1 MREKLKFYGAILIL
15 IVLVPYLMTIY
26 FHGMPGKF
34 SGGREDAG
42 IEQKVIQMVAAEMS
56 GHYETEALK
65 AQAVIARTNL
75 SRDPDLAIEENQEN
89 QEENLETITFCV
101 EETAG
106 EILTWKG
113 EAIDAAYHAVSSGNT
128 RNAAEV
134 SGQEGK
140 DYLQSVE
147 SRQDISSME
156 YLNIIYMEKQEMAQ
170 KLQGLLG
177 AAATVDAEGL
187 PDSLTIE
194 ARDSA
199 GYVTRVRCGSVV
211 GCAWIIFLLLLF
223 LTVRW
228 KNQDNLQGRR
238 SWTGTQPVWRQRTC
252 KRRKKLSGNLEILL
266 SRRKDLKM
274 KSLKIKIFNW

>member
-75 SRDPDLAIEENQEN
+75 SRDPDLVIEENQEN

-177 AAATVDAEGL
+177 DVATVDAEGL

-211 GCAWIIFLLLLF
+211 LNGEA
-223 LTVRW
+223 VR
-228 KNQDNLQGRR
+228 DALGLSSSCFYFSR
-238 SWTGTQPVWRQRTC
+238 SDGKIRITC
-252 KRRKKLSGNLEILL
+252 KGEGHGLGLSQYGANELAKEGKNYREIL
-266 SRRKDLKM
+266 KYYYQDV
-274 KSLKIKIFNW
+274 KISK

>member
-75 SRDPDLAIEENQEN
+75 SSDPDLVIEENQEN

-177 AAATVDAEGL
+177 DAATVDAEGL

-211 GCAWIIFLLLLF
+211 LNGEA
-223 LTVRW
+223 VR
-228 KNQDNLQGRR
+228 DALGLSSSCFYFSR
-238 SWTGTQPVWRQRTC
+238 SDGKIRITC
-252 KRRKKLSGNLEILL
+252 KGEGHGLGLSQYGANELAKEGKNYREIL
-266 SRRKDLKM
+266 KYYYQDV
-274 KSLKIKIFNW
+274 KISK

>member
-75 SRDPDLAIEENQEN
+75 SRDPDLVIEENQEN

-177 AAATVDAEGL
+177 DAATVDAEGL

-211 GCAWIIFLLLLF
+211 LNGEA
-223 LTVRW
+223 VR
-228 KNQDNLQGRR
+228 DALGLSSSCFYFSR
-238 SWTGTQPVWRQRTC
+238 SDGKIRITC
-252 KRRKKLSGNLEILL
+252 KGEGHGLGLSQYGANELAKEGKNYREIL
-266 SRRKDLKM
+266 KYYYQDV
-274 KSLKIKIFNW
+274 KISK

>member
-1 MREKLKFYGAILIL
+1 MKEKFKFYGAILIL
-15 IVLVPYLMTIY
+15 IILVPYLMTIY
-26 FHGMPGKF
+26 FHGLPGRVSEGK
-34 SGGREDAG
+34 EQAEL
-42 IEQKVIQMVAAEMS
+42 EQKVIRMVAAEMS
-56 GHYETEALK
+56 GHYEKEALK

-75 SRDPDLAIEENQEN
+75 YRDPSLTVEENQEN
-89 QEENLETITFCV
+89 QEENLKTITFCV

-106 EILTWKG
+106 EILTWNG

-156 YLNIIYMEKQEMAQ
+156 YLNIIYMEKQEMAE

-177 AAATVDAEGL
+177 TTASVDAQGL
-187 PDSLTIE
+187 PDSLGIE

-199 GYVTRVRCGSVV
+199 GYATRVRYGTVV
-211 GCAWIIFLLLLF
+211 LNGEA
-223 LTVRW
+223 VRDALGLSSSCFYFSQSDG
-228 KNQDNLQGRR
+228 KVRI
-238 SWTGTQPVWRQRTC
+238 TC
-252 KRRKKLSGNLEILL
+252 KGVGHGLGLSQYGANELAKDGKDYRDILNYYYQ
-266 SRRKDLKM
+266 DV
-274 KSLKIKIFNW
+274 KIKKVP

>member
-1 MREKLKFYGAILIL
+1 M

-75 SRDPDLAIEENQEN
+75 SRDPDLVIEENQEN

-211 GCAWIIFLLLLF
+211 LNGEAVRDALGLSSSCFYFSQSDGKIRIICKGEGHGLGLSQYGANELAKEG
-223 LTVRW
+223 
-228 KNQDNLQGRR
+228 KNYR
-238 SWTGTQPVWRQRTC
+238 
-252 KRRKKLSGNLEILL
+252 EIL
-266 SRRKDLKM
+266 KYYYQDV
-274 KSLKIKIFNW
+274 KISK

>member
-75 SRDPDLAIEENQEN
+75 SRDPDLVIEENQEN
-89 QEENLETITFCV
+89 QEENQETITFCV

-177 AAATVDAEGL
+177 DAATVDAEGL

-211 GCAWIIFLLLLF
+211 LNGEA
-223 LTVRW
+223 VR
-228 KNQDNLQGRR
+228 DALGLSSSCFYFSR
-238 SWTGTQPVWRQRTC
+238 SDGKIRITC
-252 KRRKKLSGNLEILL
+252 KGEGHGLGLSQYGANELAKEGKNYREIL
-266 SRRKDLKM
+266 KYYYQDV
-274 KSLKIKIFNW
+274 KISK

>member
-65 AQAVIARTNL
+65 AQAVIARPTL
-75 SRDPDLAIEENQEN
+75 SSDPDLVIEENQEN

-177 AAATVDAEGL
+177 DAATVDAEGL

-211 GCAWIIFLLLLF
+211 LNGEA
-223 LTVRW
+223 VR
-228 KNQDNLQGRR
+228 DALGLSSSCFYFSR
-238 SWTGTQPVWRQRTC
+238 SDGKIRITC
-252 KRRKKLSGNLEILL
+252 KGEGHGLGLSQYGANELAKEGKNYREIL
-266 SRRKDLKM
+266 KYYYQDV
-274 KSLKIKIFNW
+274 KISK

>member
-75 SRDPDLAIEENQEN
+75 SRDPDLVIEENQEN

-177 AAATVDAEGL
+177 AAATVNVEGL

-211 GCAWIIFLLLLF
+211 LNGEA
-223 LTVRW
+223 VR
-228 KNQDNLQGRR
+228 DALGLSSSCFYFSR
-238 SWTGTQPVWRQRTC
+238 SDGKIRITC
-252 KRRKKLSGNLEILL
+252 KGEGHGLGLSQYGANELAKEGKNYREIL
-266 SRRKDLKM
+266 KYYYQDV
-274 KSLKIKIFNW
+274 KISK

>member
-75 SRDPDLAIEENQEN
+75 SRDPDLVIEENQEN

-211 GCAWIIFLLLLF
+211 LNGEA
-223 LTVRW
+223 VR
-228 KNQDNLQGRR
+228 DALGLSSSCFYFSR
-238 SWTGTQPVWRQRTC
+238 SDGKIRITC
-252 KRRKKLSGNLEILL
+252 KGEGHGLGLSQYGANELAKEGKNYREIL
-266 SRRKDLKM
+266 KYYYQDV
-274 KSLKIKIFNW
+274 KISK

>member
-75 SRDPDLAIEENQEN
+75 SRDPDLVIEQNQEN

-177 AAATVDAEGL
+177 DAATVDAEGL

-211 GCAWIIFLLLLF
+211 LNGEA
-223 LTVRW
+223 VR
-228 KNQDNLQGRR
+228 DALGLSSSCFYFSR
-238 SWTGTQPVWRQRTC
+238 SDGKIRITC
-252 KRRKKLSGNLEILL
+252 KGEGHGLGLSQYGANELAKEGKNYREIL
-266 SRRKDLKM
+266 KYYYQDV
-274 KSLKIKIFNW
+274 KISK

>member
-26 FHGMPGKF
+26 FHGMPGQF
-34 SGGREDAG
+34 SGGREEAG

-75 SRDPDLAIEENQEN
+75 SRDPDLVIEENQEN

-211 GCAWIIFLLLLF
+211 LNGEA
-223 LTVRW
+223 VRDALGLSSSCFYFSQSDG
-228 KNQDNLQGRR
+228 KIRI
-238 SWTGTQPVWRQRTC
+238 TC
-252 KRRKKLSGNLEILL
+252 KGKGHGLGLSQYGANELAKEGKNYREIL
-266 SRRKDLKM
+266 KYYYQDV
-274 KSLKIKIFNW
+274 KISK

>member
-1 MREKLKFYGAILIL
+1 M

-75 SRDPDLAIEENQEN
+75 SRDPDLVIEENQEN

-194 ARDSA
+194 ARDS
-199 GYVTRVRCGSVV
+199 GLSSSCFYFSQSDGKIR
-211 GCAWIIFLLLLF
+211 I
-223 LTVRW
+223 
-228 KNQDNLQGRR
+228 
-238 SWTGTQPVWRQRTC
+238 TC
-252 KRRKKLSGNLEILL
+252 KGEGHGLGLSQYGANELAKEGKNYREIL
-266 SRRKDLKM
+266 KYYYQDV
-274 KSLKIKIFNW
+274 KISK

>member
-75 SRDPDLAIEENQEN
+75 SRDPDLVIEENQEN

-177 AAATVDAEGL
+177 DAATVDAEGL

-211 GCAWIIFLLLLF
+211 LNGEA
-223 LTVRW
+223 VR
-228 KNQDNLQGRR
+228 DAFGLSSSCFYFSR
-238 SWTGTQPVWRQRTC
+238 SDGKIRITC
-252 KRRKKLSGNLEILL
+252 KGEGHGLGLSQYGANELAKEGKNYREIL
-266 SRRKDLKM
+266 KYYYQDV
-274 KSLKIKIFNW
+274 KISK

>member
-75 SRDPDLAIEENQEN
+75 SRDPDLVIEKNQEN

-211 GCAWIIFLLLLF
+211 LNGEA
-223 LTVRW
+223 VR
-228 KNQDNLQGRR
+228 DALGLSSSCFYFSR
-238 SWTGTQPVWRQRTC
+238 SDGKIRITC
-252 KRRKKLSGNLEILL
+252 KGEGHGLGLSQYGANELAKEGKNYREIL
-266 SRRKDLKM
+266 KYYYQDV
-274 KSLKIKIFNW
+274 KISK

>member
-1 MREKLKFYGAILIL
+1 M

-65 AQAVIARTNL
+65 AQAVCARTYAYRQIQANAY
-75 SRDPDLAIEENQEN
+75 SQYGAHVDDSTNYQEN

-177 AAATVDAEGL
+177 DAATVDAEGL

-211 GCAWIIFLLLLF
+211 LNGEA
-223 LTVRW
+223 VRDALGLSSSCFYFSQSDG
-228 KNQDNLQGRR
+228 KIRI
-238 SWTGTQPVWRQRTC
+238 TC
-252 KRRKKLSGNLEILL
+252 KGEGHGLGLSQYGANELAKEGKNYREIL
-266 SRRKDLKM
+266 KYYYQDV
-274 KSLKIKIFNW
+274 KISK

>member
-75 SRDPDLAIEENQEN
+75 SRDPDLVIEENQEN

-147 SRQDISSME
+147 IFSRIVTSSFCSC
-156 YLNIIYMEKQEMAQ
+156 IHK
-170 KLQGLLG
+170 
-177 AAATVDAEGL
+177 
-187 PDSLTIE
+187 
-194 ARDSA
+194 
-199 GYVTRVRCGSVV
+199 
-211 GCAWIIFLLLLF
+211 
-223 LTVRW
+223 
-228 KNQDNLQGRR
+228 
-238 SWTGTQPVWRQRTC
+238 GT
-252 KRRKKLSGNLEILL
+252 S
-266 SRRKDLKM
+266 
-274 KSLKIKIFNW
+274 

>member
-75 SRDPDLAIEENQEN
+75 SREPDLVIEENQEN

-177 AAATVDAEGL
+177 DAATVDAEGL

-211 GCAWIIFLLLLF
+211 LNGEA
-223 LTVRW
+223 VRDALGLSSSCFYFSQSDG
-228 KNQDNLQGRR
+228 KIRI
-238 SWTGTQPVWRQRTC
+238 TC
-252 KRRKKLSGNLEILL
+252 KGEGHGLGLSQYGANELAKEGKNYREIL
-266 SRRKDLKM
+266 KYYYQDV
-274 KSLKIKIFNW
+274 KISK

>member
-75 SRDPDLAIEENQEN
+75 SRDPDLVIEENQEN

-106 EILTWKG
+106 ESLTWKG

-177 AAATVDAEGL
+177 DVATVDAEGL

-211 GCAWIIFLLLLF
+211 LNGEA
-223 LTVRW
+223 VR
-228 KNQDNLQGRR
+228 DALGLSSSCFYFSR
-238 SWTGTQPVWRQRTC
+238 SDGKIRITC
-252 KRRKKLSGNLEILL
+252 KGEGHGLGLSQYGANELAKEGKNYREIL
-266 SRRKDLKM
+266 KYYYQDV
-274 KSLKIKIFNW
+274 KISK